1 MSMGDLSVFWDL
13 LQFLSWKNL
22 NYCHTGQGPYLNIIK
37 AIYCKPI
44 ANIKLNGD
52 ILKAIPLKLETRQVC
67 PLFPY
72 LFNIVVE
79 VLARTIR
86 HQKEVQGIQI
96 GKDDIK
102 VSLFADDMVVFISNS
117 KNLPENFSI
126 W

>member
-1 MSMGDLSVFWDL
+1 MPLS
-13 LQFLSWKNL
+13 
-22 NYCHTGQGPYLNIIK
+22 
-37 AIYCKPI
+37 
-44 ANIKLNGD
+44 
-52 ILKAIPLKLETRQVC
+52 
-67 PLFPY
+67 PY
-72 LFNIVVE
+72 LFSIVLE

-126 W
+126 

>member
-1 MSMGDLSVFWDL
+1 
-13 LQFLSWKNL
+13 
-22 NYCHTGQGPYLNIIK
+22 
-37 AIYCKPI
+37 
-44 ANIKLNGD
+44 
-52 ILKAIPLKLETRQVC
+52 LETRQVC

-126 W
+126 